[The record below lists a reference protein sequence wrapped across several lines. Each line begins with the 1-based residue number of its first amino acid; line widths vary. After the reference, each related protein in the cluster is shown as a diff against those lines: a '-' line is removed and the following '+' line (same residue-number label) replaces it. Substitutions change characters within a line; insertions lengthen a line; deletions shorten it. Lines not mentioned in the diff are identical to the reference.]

1 MTRHRR
7 RPVRAAIASALLPFL
22 AIGAAAA
29 VEPREMLAD
38 PALEARAREISRGLR
53 CVVCQNES
61 IDESHADLARD
72 LRRLVRE
79 RLAAGD
85 SDGEVTRYVV
95 SRYGDFVLLK
105 PPLKASTYALWF
117 GPLVILAAGAVAVAV
132 YFRRQAAPAS
142 AAGAPTGAPPA
153 AASTTPLSAEEERRL
168 ARLLDRETDPSRVDE
183 GHRP

>member
-7 RPVRAAIASALLPFL
+7 WVLAGIAGGLLAFL
-22 AIGAAAA
+22 AITVAAA
-29 VEPREMLAD
+29 VEPKEMLAD
-38 PALEARAREISRGLR
+38 PTLEARARDISRGLR

-61 IDESHADLARD
+61 IDESNADLARD

-85 SDGEVTRYVV
+85 SDREVTEYVV

-117 GPLVILAAGAVAVAV
+117 GPLVILAAGALTVAV
-132 YFRRQAAPAS
+132 YFRRQATAAIL
-142 AAGAPTGAPPA
+142 AGAPTEA
-153 AASTTPLSAEEERRL
+153 ARTELATPSLSAEEERRL
-168 ARLLDRETDPSRVDE
+168 ARLLDSETDRPGADE
-183 GHRP
+183 GHRR

>member
-1 MTRHRR
+1 MRR
-7 RPVRAAIASALLPFL
+7 RHAWLFLFAALGTSAT
-22 AIGAAAA
+22 AIEAPTNADEPA
-29 VEPREMLAD
+29 VERRLHALTAD
-38 PALEARAREISRGLR
+38 LR

-142 AAGAPTGAPPA
+142 AAGAPTGAPPS